1 MIINNKLDKA
11 FGPVGSSA
19 GIFLLIAG
27 LGISYFSFSGLILV
41 LPGAFIG
48 FTSTST
54 AIDFDMKRIRFSNNL
69 FGIIKTGKWISIE
82 PDMKIGIKSLTRG
95 WRAYG
100 RGNQTFDIKT
110 KDFRLVL
117 QDSGNKQILQIKKT
131 DTLDSAKVELIKLS
145 YQLGIRMV

>member
-117 QDSGNKQILQIKKT
+117 RDSGNKQILQIKKT